1 MGWLIA
7 ECPLTCRFYGGRGR
21 NRILNQAYFQQ
32 HAGWRMTPKTV
43 QRSRDQSNKAQIE
56 RVFATSVLSV
66 RQAVTDG

>member
-1 MGWLIA
+1 
-7 ECPLTCRFYGGRGR
+7 
-21 NRILNQAYFQQ
+21 
-32 HAGWRMTPKTV
+32 MTPKTV